1 MLTELT
7 IHKFKSWSHETL
19 ESRSPW
25 DDEAKVSDDFLTPL
39 FKIYFKKLS
48 LPNFMNKKIFVNWLN
63 SSLVKTARRLKATWI
78 KLQVL
83 RHVHLIKLRKH

>member
-25 DDEAKVSDDFLTPL
+25 DDEAKLSDDFLTPL

-48 LPNFMNKKIFVNWLN
+48 FPNLMNKKIFCELAEFKSSEN
-63 SSLVKTARRLKATWI
+63 SPEIESNLDKIAGIAARASHKIA
-78 KLQVL
+78 
-83 RHVHLIKLRKH
+83 

>member
-39 FKIYFKKLS
+39 FKIYFKKLN
-48 LPNFMNKKIFVNWLN
+48 LPNLMNKKIIYELAEFESSEN
-63 SSLVKTARRLKATWI
+63 SPEIESNLDKIAGIAARASHKIA
-78 KLQVL
+78 
-83 RHVHLIKLRKH
+83 